1 MKNNMENN
9 TENNMK
15 NDKELKP
22 RKCEIGPDNLKILY
36 KNLNK
41 YFLMYRDAY
50 CKEMNKEKV
59 TKDEIHTSIAEKV
72 GVNPYS
78 VGRWE
83 DNFCPPS
90 LDNIISLT
98 KVFNCTID
106 DLLTEKNTDVEK
118 PSTLQSED
126 LSAEE
131 TQVKESEE
139 VVVVEA
145 ESEEVAELQT
155 ESTEVEVKTEST
167 TNEISQKKTCI
178 EKTLNEMIEKSNS
191 FLSKLDSNSVELLKE
206 FGIFS
211 NEDLE
216 NFKYIIRDFRIKFIA
231 YINNYHLAKTHN
243 DYINSTYKLRKEK
256 FLSTSNT
263 MYNRFIKRL
272 PKRIKELIENE
283 NECIGDAYNFY
294 ISIYMVLRTL
304 EYYNK
309 YEKSKN

>member
-1 MKNNMENN
+1 MRNNIENN
-9 TENNMK
+9 TENNVK
-15 NDKELKP
+15 NDKKLTAK
-22 RKCEIGPDNLKILY
+22 KCEIGPANLKILY

-41 YFLMYRDAY
+41 YFLMYRKAY

-59 TKDEIHTSIAEKV
+59 TNDEIHTSIAEKV

-83 DNFCPPS
+83 SNICPPS

-126 LSAEE
+126 LSVEE

-139 VVVVEA
+139 VEVE
-145 ESEEVAELQT
+145 
-155 ESTEVEVKTEST
+155 TEVETEST

-216 NFKYIIRDFRIKFIA
+216 NFKYIIRDFKIKYIA
-231 YINNYHLAKTHN
+231 YINNYHLAKMHN
-243 DYINSTYKLRKEK
+243 NYINSTYKLKKEK

-309 YEKSKN
+309 YEKK